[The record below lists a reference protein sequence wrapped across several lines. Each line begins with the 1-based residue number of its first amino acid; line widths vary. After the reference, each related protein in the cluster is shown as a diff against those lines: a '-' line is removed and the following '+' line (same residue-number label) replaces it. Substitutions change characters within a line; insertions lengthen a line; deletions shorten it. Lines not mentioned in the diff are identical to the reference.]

1 MTQKIDGKIET
12 DEISKILRIHDE
24 KDKIILEL
32 CSYFETVLN
41 DFDSE
46 RFKKKSIKSIKINV
60 NHNQIAIQQMIDEVT
75 ETLYQAYGSGTGVL
89 FGIPAELRPSVRA
102 IVKVVLTREEKK

>member
-1 MTQKIDGKIET
+1 MIQKIDGKIET

-46 RFKKKSIKSIKINV
+46 RFKKKSIKINV